1 MDVLFSRG
9 QTLTVV
15 PRPVPRPACRSCWT
29 YETAVLLDTP
39 VNANIPNNDF
49 IQYYGPE
56 YKLHL
61 TPSDAQNLNDPKELE
76 KTKIKILQSLS
87 LIEHAPSVQMQQ
99 VPPDF
104 FLLDD
109 KLHEDKADPNVRIS
123 MQQRDKDV
131 QKKGE
136 FYEDD
141 EDQDTSKRT
150 NPIVANSDH
159 VMMDDDTEP

>member
-1 MDVLFSRG
+1 
-9 QTLTVV
+9 
-15 PRPVPRPACRSCWT
+15 
-29 YETAVLLDTP
+29 
-39 VNANIPNNDF
+39 
-49 IQYYGPE
+49 
-56 YKLHL
+56 
-61 TPSDAQNLNDPKELE
+61 
-76 KTKIKILQSLS
+76 
-87 LIEHAPSVQMQQ
+87 MQQ